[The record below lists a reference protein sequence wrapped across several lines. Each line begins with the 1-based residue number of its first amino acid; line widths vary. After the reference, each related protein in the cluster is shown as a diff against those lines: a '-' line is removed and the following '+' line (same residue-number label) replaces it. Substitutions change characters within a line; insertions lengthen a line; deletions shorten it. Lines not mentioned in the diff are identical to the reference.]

1 MTFTSQIIVV
11 VLGRR
16 TKNST
21 GGSQNEHLLLLNS
34 TIPTVTHKCTNCKL
48 IFIWFEISP
57 SLRFIVYLYFFF
69 LFVLFVA
76 DLM

>member
-21 GGSQNEHLLLLNS
+21 VGSQNEHLLLLNS
-34 TIPTVTHKCTNCKL
+34 TIPTVTQKCTNCKL
-48 IFIWFEISP
+48 IFICFEISP
-57 SLRFIVYLYFFF
+57 SLRFMI
-69 LFVLFVA
+69 
-76 DLM
+76 